1 MSAKT
6 IKGITVEING
16 KTTGLGAALK
26 EVDKQASGLNSNLK
40 AVNKALQMDPA
51 NTELLAEKQKIL
63 ANSVEATKEK
73 LETLKSVQ
81 DQISQQYKNGEI
93 GQSAYLDFQKELG
106 YTEEKLK
113 NLQKQQK
120 EFGSVAK
127 QVMEEAAQKVSEYG
141 DKVKSAGEK
150 ISGVGNS
157 LMPVTA
163 AVVGIGTA
171 AATMGS
177 DMEESQNKVDVAF
190 KESAEQVHAFAD
202 STLEAYGIAEATALD
217 MAALYGDM
225 ATSMGLPDQAAADMS
240 TSLVGLAGDLA
251 SFKNI
256 DLETAQNALK
266 GIFTGETESLKNL
279 GIVMNQDTLLSYAL
293 ANGFIDTSKSA
304 QELEKQQLA
313 VEKAQVAYNKAVK
326 KYGSS
331 SLEAREASIKLTEA
345 QSKLDEETS
354 GTLDSL
360 SQAEMVQLRYAY
372 VMEQTANAQGDF
384 SRTSDGAA
392 NSMRMAQEAIKEA
405 GANFGVL
412 LTPYVAEAAQY
423 IAQLVK
429 NFADLP
435 EEQKKTIITIA
446 AVVAA
451 VAPLLSIVGKTI
463 SVGGSLISGV
473 GKLIEVGGKMAPLF
487 GKIGTALSAL
497 ATNPVVLI
505 IAGIVALVAILVT
518 AYNKCEWFRDGVN
531 NAITGAKEVWAN
543 SVEGIKALLTGLGE
557 LWESVTTDIKNAADV
572 TMTAARDTVRERLT
586 SIQSAYEENGG
597 GIRGIAA
604 AANEAVKGYFTD
616 GLIFVDKLTGG
627 KLSGIADSF
636 KNKLSEAAGWV
647 KEQIE
652 KIKGFFDFS
661 WSLPKLEMPHFSIS
675 GEFSLNPL
683 SVPKIGVEWYR
694 EGGIL
699 NGAQI
704 FGAMGG
710 KLLAGGEAGKEAVLP
725 LTEFYSE
732 LEAIMTK
739 FRGSSGLV
747 VQVNIEHFEN
757 TSGQDV
763 DEFTQ
768 QVAQKLQFEVEKW
781 EAGLA

>member
-40 AVNKALQMDPA
+40 AVNKALQMDPT

-113 NLQKQQK
+113 NIQKQQK

-141 DKVKSAGEK
+141 DKVKAAGEK
-150 ISGVGNS
+150 ISGAGNS

-163 AVVGIGTA
+163 AVVGLGTA

-225 ATSMGLPDQAAADMS
+225 ATSMGLPAQAAADMS

-256 DLETAQNALK
+256 DLENAQNALK

-279 GIVMNQDTLLSYAL
+279 GIVMTQDTLLSYAL
-293 ANGFIDTSKSA
+293 ANGF
-304 QELEKQQLA
+304 
-313 VEKAQVAYNKAVK
+313 
-326 KYGSS
+326 
-331 SLEAREASIKLTEA
+331 
-345 QSKLDEETS
+345 S

-451 VAPLLSIVGKTI
+451 VGPLLSIVGKTI
-463 SVGGSLISGV
+463 SVGDSLISGV

-497 ATNPVVLI
+497 AANPVVLI

-531 NAITGAKEVWAN
+531 NAITGAKEVWAS

-604 AANEAVKGYFTD
+604 AANEAIKGYFTD

-781 EAGLA
+781 EEGLA